1 VQEQKR
7 IDKIK
12 EIFIIRVMRRKA
24 IIIDMAPLFNA
35 PLAQYLGEKGFSCS
49 IVEHPAEA
57 IQALRDSSYDLIA
70 IGQGDPGFPFF
81 ELCALAKELQADA
94 HLVLLG
100 VVGEMTNTSLQ
111 NAIGFDSALKRP
123 FSLHALGELFE
134 NLKEKKIKKSVIE
147 QDTITLPTPLIAQSP
162 AMKSIARE
170 LLSIADSKAHVFITG
185 ESGSGKEI
193 VAETIHAL
201 SSRKH
206 TPFHK
211 INCAAVPESLIES
224 EFFGHEKGAF
234 TGALMRKP
242 GRLELAHEGTLL
254 LDEITESP
262 LSFQAKLLRAVQQQQ
277 FERVGGHETLS
288 VDVRF
293 ISTSNRDVMDLIQ
306 RKLFR
311 EDLFYRLHVIP
322 IHIPPLRDRQ
332 EDIIPLAERFLTSAC
347 KENGKPMKR
356 FSSSAIHL
364 LLSYRWPGNVRELS
378 NLIERTAIMVQ
389 DELIEESHLQWR
401 HPLLNREV
409 TLAPPSTLAEMEKK
423 TILETLSRL
432 KNNRS
437 LAAQKLGISVRTL
450 RNKLKE
456 YSQNLPE

>member
-1 VQEQKR
+1 
-7 IDKIK
+7 
-12 EIFIIRVMRRKA
+12 
-24 IIIDMAPLFNA
+24 MAPLFNA
-35 PLAQYLGEKGFSCS
+35 PLAQYLAEKGFSCF
-49 IVEHPAEA
+49 IVDQPAAA
-57 IQALRDSSYDLIA
+57 IQAIRDHRFDLIA
-70 IGQGDPGFPFF
+70 IGQGDPDFPFF
-81 ELCALAKELQADA
+81 ELCSLAKEHQTEAYF
-94 HLVLLG
+94 VLLG
-100 VVGEMTNTSLQ
+100 AVGEMPNASLQ
-111 NAIGFDSALKRP
+111 SAVGFDTTLKRP
-123 FSLHALGELFE
+123 FSLHALSELFE
-134 NLKEKKIKKSVIE
+134 TLKAKKSKSRAAE
-147 QDTITLPTPLIAQSP
+147 FEETTLPTPLVAQSP
-162 AMKSIARE
+162 AMKAIVRE

-185 ESGSGKEI
+185 ESGTGKEI
-193 VAETIHAL
+193 IAETIHAL
-201 SSRKH
+201 SSRKEK
-206 TPFHK
+206 PFHK

-234 TGALMRKP
+234 TGAMAKKP

-277 FERVGGHETLS
+277 FERVGGYETLS

-306 RKLFR
+306 RKIFR

-322 IHIPPLRDRQ
+322 IHIPPLRDRK
-332 EDIIPLAERFLTSAC
+332 EDIIPLAERFLASAC

-356 FSSSAIHL
+356 LSSSAVHL
-364 LLSYRWPGNVRELS
+364 LLSYAWPGNVRELS
-378 NLIERTAIMVQ
+378 NLIERTAIMTQEDVL
-389 DELIEESHLQWR
+389 EASHLHWR
-401 HPLLNREV
+401 HPLLNRGV
-409 TLAPPSTLAEMEKK
+409 SIAPPATLAEMEKK

-456 YSQNLPE
+456 YSKEEV